1 MTLFE
6 LWFSQG
12 ISSSG
17 IAGSYG
23 SSIFCFLRNLHTVF
37 QSGCTNLHFHQ
48 QGRRVPFSQHPLQHL
63 LFVEYLMM
71 AILTG
76 VRWCLI
82 VVLIYITPIIRDV
95 EHLFMCL
102 LAICISSLENC
113 LSRSSAHF
121 LIGLFV
127 FLLLTCMSCLYI
139 WNLSPCLASFANIF
153 SQSVDCLFI
162 LFVVS
167 FAVQKLESLIR
178 SYLFIFV
185 FISIALGDWLKKTLA
200 GFMSENGKTY
210 FFFPGWE
217 GRKYGKVRTEDV
229 RWIWRDW
236 EGSSA
241 QCCQRR
247 PGSLEREHVGG
258 CLNVWLWKHG
268 SRGELSACFLTGAI
282 WICLKPE
289 RELVKKQILK
299 IKETERAWN
308 AAEML
313 VSKESSSGVWA

>member
-1 MTLFE
+1 ML
-6 LWFSQG
+6 
-12 ISSSG
+12 
-17 IAGSYG
+17 
-23 SSIFCFLRNLHTVF
+23 SIFSCAYWP
-37 QSGCTNLHFHQ
+37 S
-48 QGRRVPFSQHPLQHL
+48 
-63 LFVEYLMM
+63 
-71 AILTG
+71 
-76 VRWCLI
+76 
-82 VVLIYITPIIRDV
+82 
-95 EHLFMCL
+95 
-102 LAICISSLENC
+102 
-113 LSRSSAHF
+113 
-121 LIGLFV
+121 V
-127 FLLLTCMSCLYI
+127 FLLWRNVSLGLLPIFRLGWGFWLLLSCLSCLCSLEI
-139 WNLSPCLASFANIF
+139 KSLSVALFADIF
-153 SQSVDCLFI
+153 SHSVGCLFI
-162 LFVVS
+162 LFMVS
-167 FAVQKLESLIR
+167 FAVQKFVSLIR
-178 SYLFIFV
+178 SHLFIFV
-185 FISIALGDWLKKTLA
+185 FIFIPLGDWLKKTLA

-313 VSKESSSGVWA
+313 VSKESGSGVWA